1 MTPKLSQEQVA
12 ALRAS
17 GENEL
22 EVVDPDTE
30 RAYLIVDI
38 ETHRRAMEA
47 LRQQQDRIAIAQGIA
62 ELDAGEGMPVEEAR
76 VLTRQKLLAREP

>member
-1 MTPKLSQEQVA
+1 MIAKLSQEQAA

-17 GENEL
+17 SEHEL

-30 RAYLIVDI
+30 RAYIIVDC

-62 ELDAGEGMPVEEAR
+62 EMNAGEGIPVEEAR
-76 VLTRQKLLAREP
+76 RITREKLLATKA